1 MPDEQAGTPDVAEV
15 TRHHVDE
22 LRSDLQDEF
31 GDRFPSDRIDELM
44 DDSLARLA
52 GQAAVEDFLPVL
64 AYRYARERL
73 MSLSRPA
80 DRPAGSWDVVFVSL
94 SGGGRGQ
101 LAAGLTAALSGGA
114 VSVHAAGSDAGP
126 GLDPEVALALEEVGV
141 EVAESYARPV
151 SDEVLG
157 AADVI
162 VTMGR
167 SVGSFPLPDGVRRLD
182 WRVGD
187 PRGAELDEVRRV
199 RDDIERRV
207 RALLEELGCPV
218 SELTRGVAQ

>member
-1 MPDEQAGTPDVAEV
+1 
-15 TRHHVDE
+15 
-22 LRSDLQDEF
+22 
-31 GDRFPSDRIDELM
+31 M

-126 GLDPEVALALEEVGV
+126 GLDPEVARALEEVGV

-167 SVGSFPLPDGVRRLD
+167 SVGSFPRRKACGASTGGSAT
-182 WRVGD
+182 RAERRPRRGSAGARRHRAAGAR
-187 PRGAELDEVRRV
+187 PARGARVPRQRASPRATTTQLLVSQPWARAPARRV
-199 RDDIERRV
+199 VRQGPGRR
-207 RALLEELGCPV
+207 RAG
-218 SELTRGVAQ
+218 RGRASATPSAAQ